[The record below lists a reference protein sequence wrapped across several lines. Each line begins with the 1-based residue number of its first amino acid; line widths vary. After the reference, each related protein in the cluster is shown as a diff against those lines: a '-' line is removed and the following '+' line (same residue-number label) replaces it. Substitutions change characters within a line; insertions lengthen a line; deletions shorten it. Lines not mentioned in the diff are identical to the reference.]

1 MNLLN
6 RIVVILLL
14 LTAMIVAPLAL
25 IFPEQTEYSLRY
37 AADLIQINL
46 EWLAI
51 QPPVT
56 QIAIR
61 LTLAAGGLLVFL
73 LCLVL
78 LVMEVIRIRRR
89 TVRLKDGSGEL
100 MMDTLANH
108 LSYHIDLLPDV
119 LRVRPRLTST
129 GKGVRVSLYVE
140 TAPNVNMPSK
150 SAEIKET
157 ARRVLEEQ
165 LGLRVK
171 GEVKVTIKP
180 IPYPRPPRRRR
191 RPTPPKQALAT
202 PHKAPQEVE
211 PAQPTSEEQ
220 VIEVKVMPTEEESR
234 GEL

>member
-1 MNLLN
+1 
-6 RIVVILLL
+6 
-14 LTAMIVAPLAL
+14 
-25 IFPEQTEYSLRY
+25 
-37 AADLIQINL
+37 
-46 EWLAI
+46 
-51 QPPVT
+51 
-56 QIAIR
+56 
-61 LTLAAGGLLVFL
+61 
-73 LCLVL
+73 
-78 LVMEVIRIRRR
+78 MEVIRIRRR

-150 SAEIKET
+150 SAEVKET

-191 RPTPPKQALAT
+191 RPTPPKQAPAT
-202 PHKAPQEVE
+202 THEAPQEVE